1 MGNNQH
7 ITLQMNMK
15 MILALFAVAL
25 CSVAAL
31 PSSDDIVPEGH
42 SEVAHSE
49 VALVQHGKGI
59 CNHAR
64 HAAAH
69 WKAVTKTKRGRV
81 SRRSFVRYFMRTA
94 FGRAAK
100 KAQGRHYVKFLKG
113 LFRSGLQMMPGTKKR
128 TLGRHCF
135 SAVAP
140 LAFTFYKNGN
150 GGYCW

>member
-1 MGNNQH
+1 MGNQH
-7 ITLQMNMK
+7 SSLQMNMK

-49 VALVQHGKGI
+49 VALVQRPRPRQGI

-69 WKAVTKTKRGRV
+69 WRRVTKTKSGRV
-81 SRRSFVRYFMRTA
+81 SGRSFVRYFMRT
-94 FGRAAK
+94 
-100 KAQGRHYVKFLKG
+100 KFRRG
-113 LFRSGLQMMPGTKKR
+113 LFHSGLQMMPGTKKT